1 MAGLAE
7 RVAAEIRLL
16 RKGRGINAPDIEARL
31 GPHLRELVAG
41 ATGPDDG
48 DCRRSLA
55 TEINSCTAGLPED
68 LRTAITASLGLS
80 AETRQIPKLRD
91 RITWLSAQLG
101 RGYRTALRRVDVAE
115 RLLAEE
121 IAHELRRRRGQAAGT
136 PQGWYLD
143 ELRTVLRL
151 DTPTPEAHEHRRI
164 VATCDDLREVMAW
177 LDVPRDPGC
186 SGPALNADVLYG
198 GRLIRRE
205 QPLRGR
211 FQFMIQLPAPLRT
224 GESHEY
230 GMILRIAEGEPMQP
244 HYVFTPECQCNL
256 FSLRVRFPPDRTPH
270 WVWRVAG
277 ETVRMFEAAR
287 PGRDLL
293 ALDEAGEVQV
303 RFPNPTM
310 YLGYGIQW
318 AW

>member
-1 MAGLAE
+1 MVGLAE

-16 RKGRGINAPDIEARL
+16 RKGRGINAPSIEARL

-55 TEINSCTAGLPED
+55 TEINNCAAGLAED
-68 LRTAITASLGLS
+68 MRTAITASLGLS
-80 AETRQIPKLRD
+80 AETRQIPQLKD
-91 RITWLSAQLG
+91 RIAWLSAQLG
-101 RGYRTALRRVDVAE
+101 HGYRTALRRIDLAE

-121 IAHELRRRRGQAAGT
+121 IAHELRRRRGQAAGA
-136 PQGWYLD
+136 PQGWYLE

-151 DTPTPEAHEHRRI
+151 DTATPESHEHRRI

-177 LDVPRDPGC
+177 LDVPRAPGDPR
-186 SGPALNADVLYG
+186 PLLDAEVIYG
-198 GRLIRRE
+198 GRLVRRE
-205 QPLRGR
+205 QPLSGR
-211 FQFMIQLPAPLRT
+211 FQLMIQLPAPLRT
-224 GESHEY
+224 GDEHEY
-230 GMILRIAEGEPMQP
+230 GMILRIPEDRTMLPR
-244 HYVFTPECQCNL
+244 YVFTPETQCNL
-256 FSLRVRFPPDRTPH
+256 FSLRVRFPPGRTPR
-270 WVWRVAG
+270 WVWRVTG

-318 AW
+318 EW